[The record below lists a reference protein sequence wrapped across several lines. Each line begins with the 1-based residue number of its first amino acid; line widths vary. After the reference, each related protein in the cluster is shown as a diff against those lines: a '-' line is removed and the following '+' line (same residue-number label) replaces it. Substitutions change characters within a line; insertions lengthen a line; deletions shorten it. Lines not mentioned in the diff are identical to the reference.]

1 MPGAAIAERRPIV
14 ARVPTDEQKGIG
26 VRPMNRMLVENVGRL
41 ATVGAN
47 SGAADPIAAP
57 KQAGRRYRSNTH
69 F

>member
-1 MPGAAIAERRPIV
+1 VPGAAIAERRPIV

-26 VRPMNRMLVENVGRL
+26 VRPMNRMLAENVGRL

-57 KQAGRRYRSNTH
+57 KQAGRRYPSNTH

>member
-1 MPGAAIAERRPIV
+1 MS
-14 ARVPTDEQKGIG
+14 
-26 VRPMNRMLVENVGRL
+26 RMLVENVGRL

>member
-1 MPGAAIAERRPIV
+1 VAGAAIAERRSIV

-26 VRPMNRMLVENVGRL
+26 VRPMNRMLAENVGRL

-57 KQAGRRYRSNTH
+57 KQAGRRYPSNTH